1 MLQFANIG
9 TILCSLEMS
18 CTLAGQGG
26 DGMRTYLIFIW
37 HGIFLSFTMATID
50 FNTVFPSLI
59 TDLGGSKV
67 IFGLLYST
75 LLGAPYLFNLL
86 FGHYIHKHIF
96 RRKFLLIGIY
106 LRGLSF
112 FGMAAVTY
120 SLAVHAPRTVIAS
133 FFFWTFLFSVSG
145 GFAGISYTDIIG
157 KLVPPTERGKLYA
170 AKQFTSSIAAFIG
183 GLIVTGA
190 FSTTNLPFPADYSL
204 VLGMGGLGLVIA
216 AIAFWFIREPPSP
229 AVSDNQV
236 SFWALLR
243 QIPKMLGKNQEF
255 MRFIIVQNLTSFSL
269 MVMPFY
275 MVFAKEHFRVAD
287 SYIGRYLLFQ
297 IAGAVLSNIVWGFI
311 SNKHGPKTVVRTCV
325 ALGGLIPLAAVG
337 AAYIGPN
344 AFAAVFFLVGFVRS
358 GRQVGFDPYTL
369 EIVPEKERPVY
380 LGIQGTLNVLIVV
393 MPFLGGVLIHL
404 CGYYPVFILT
414 ATMMGLALAL
424 LVRDNSASAT
434 GC

>member
-1 MLQFANIG
+1 
-9 TILCSLEMS
+9 
-18 CTLAGQGG
+18 
-26 DGMRTYLIFIW
+26 MRTYLIFIW

-50 FNTVFPSLI
+50 LNTVFPSLI

-86 FGHYIHKHIF
+86 FGHYIHKHAF

-120 SLAVHAPRTVIAS
+120 FFAAHAPEIAVAS

-157 KLVPPTERGKLYA
+157 KLVPPRERGKLYA

-183 GLIVTGA
+183 GLVVAGM
-190 FSTTNLPFPADYSL
+190 FSTTNLPFPDNYSI
-204 VLGMGGLGLVIA
+204 VLGIGGLGLVIA

-229 AVSDNQV
+229 VASENRI
-236 SFWALLR
+236 SFRALLR
-243 QIPKMLGKNQEF
+243 QVPKMLRKNRAF
-255 MRFIIVQNLTSFSL
+255 LRFIIVQNFTSFSL

-275 MVFAKEHFRVAD
+275 MVFAKEHFRVTD

-311 SNKHGPKTVVRTCV
+311 SNRHGPKTVVRTCI
-325 ALGGLIPLAAVG
+325 ALGGLIPVVAVG

-344 AFAAVFFLVGFVRS
+344 AFAAVFLLVGFVRS

-404 CGYYPVFILT
+404 FGYYPVFILT
-414 ATMMGLALAL
+414 AAVMGLAFTL
-424 LVRDNSASAT
+424 LVRDNPAPVIER
-434 GC
+434 